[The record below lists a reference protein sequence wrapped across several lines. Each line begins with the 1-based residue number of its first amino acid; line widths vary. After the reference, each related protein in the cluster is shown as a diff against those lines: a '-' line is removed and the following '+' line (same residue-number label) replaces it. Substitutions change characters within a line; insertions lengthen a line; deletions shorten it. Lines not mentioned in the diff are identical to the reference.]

1 MLLRFFGQ
9 PLSKQLYTVI
19 PKVLFHSPP
28 TQHHSNCLLEIIRPS
43 SPILYFAYLPVTWRL
58 GVGFFRENTD
68 LPSLKTLDL
77 NSVTTRC
84 VIAEGEALGPQLSGA
99 VLIAKRFQL
108 RKCGHHKDAVPAA
121 ECIKS
126 MIGKC

>member
-1 MLLRFFGQ
+1 MD
-9 PLSKQLYTVI
+9 S
-19 PKVLFHSPP
+19 
-28 TQHHSNCLLEIIRPS
+28 
-43 SPILYFAYLPVTWRL
+43 L
-58 GVGFFRENTD
+58 GDNTY

-126 MIGKC
+126 MIGKSVSFHSWLVVLFLRWAEGGKTARFGCPPPPPPTTTSLFTLGSAYSTSASGAEH